1 MALAAKKKAFISPR
15 FALPIAAVV
24 VLILSF
30 VTYYFVI
37 ITRSESSLDDRAF
50 RSLSAVSLQLR
61 DGVNTYGTVFQGA
74 AKEEGVPQKKKKHK
88 ATQSPHVLSF
98 LAAQGSNLADV
109 DNCESSPNAKILLSA
124 HGKARTTAAAV
135 PRSNGYSLELASNGW
150 CAHVARSR
158 LRGDR

>member
-74 AKEEGVPQKKKKHK
+74 AKEEGVSQKKKK
-88 ATQSPHVLSF
+88 T
-98 LAAQGSNLADV
+98 
-109 DNCESSPNAKILLSA
+109 
-124 HGKARTTAAAV
+124 
-135 PRSNGYSLELASNGW
+135 
-150 CAHVARSR
+150 R
-158 LRGDR
+158 LHIPLTS